1 MARESIVG
9 EKSLAFAKRIAK
21 CYRYLNDKKKETV
34 MSKQILRCGT
44 SIGANVR
51 EAKRAQSRPDF
62 YSKLTISLK
71 EADETQYWLEL
82 LHRTGYVNEETFKS
96 YNSDCEELIR
106 LLVSITKTLRNKIL
120 KRKSL
125 KQFSNSELRTL
136 NSELKTTPNSE
147 LRIPN

>member
-1 MARESIVG
+1 MERNYLQNKSMDFSIRMVELCQKLSD
-9 EKSLAFAKRIAK
+9 EKHE
-21 CYRYLNDKKKETV
+21 YV
-34 MSKQILRCGT
+34 MSKQVLRSGT

-82 LHRTGYVNEETFKS
+82 LRRTGYVNEETFKS

>member
-1 MARESIVG
+1 
-9 EKSLAFAKRIAK
+9 
-21 CYRYLNDKKKETV
+21 
-34 MSKQILRCGT
+34 MSKQVLRSGT